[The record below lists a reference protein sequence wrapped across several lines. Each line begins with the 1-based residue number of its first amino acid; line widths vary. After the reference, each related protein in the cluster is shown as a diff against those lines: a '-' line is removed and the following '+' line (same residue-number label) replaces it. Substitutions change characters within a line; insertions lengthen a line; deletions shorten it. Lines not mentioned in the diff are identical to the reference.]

1 MRIRTS
7 PDLVSGLF
15 FCAAAAI
22 GIALSARLELGS
34 PSRMGPGFFPMGLSL
49 ILMVLGVLVLVRA
62 LLERDTEEIG
72 AVNPRP
78 LVVVIGAVVLFSI
91 LLERWGFAIA
101 AALLIV
107 VARLAGERFRP
118 LEVALLALG
127 LIAFSAGVFL
137 FGLKLPL
144 RLLPT

>member
-1 MRIRTS
+1 M
-7 PDLVSGLF
+7 L
-15 FCAAAAI
+15 
-22 GIALSARLELGS
+22 
-34 PSRMGPGFFPMGLSL
+34 
-49 ILMVLGVLVLVRA
+49 
-62 LLERDTEEIG
+62 
-72 AVNPRP
+72 
-78 LVVVIGAVVLFSI
+78 GAVVLFSL

-107 VARLAGERFRP
+107 VARLTGERFRP
-118 LEVALLALG
+118 LEVALLAFG

>member
-22 GIALSARLELGS
+22 GIALSSRLELGS

-49 ILMVLGVLVLVRA
+49 ILMVLGAIVLVRA
-62 LLERDTEEIG
+62 LLERDAEEIG

-78 LVVVIGAVVLFSI
+78 LVVVLGAVVLFSL

-107 VARLAGERFRP
+107 VARLTGERFRP

-144 RLLPT
+144 RLLPV